1 MKKFATPPSP
11 DLLDQEIERLYQR
24 KLVIEDA
31 IASLERYEE
40 SIAAVRPVRLDNA
53 GLALANAGSLA
64 S

>member
-1 MKKFATPPSP
+1 MMKFATSP
-11 DLLDQEIERLYQR
+11 NTDLLEQEIERLYQR

-40 SIAAVRPVRLDNA
+40 SIAAVCPVRLDNV
-53 GLALANAGSLA
+53 GLTLANASRLA